1 MLAEQV
7 TRAPQHRGEMLAAID
22 PVDETSKTAAELGL
36 VCGRNRFRRF
46 GAQGRE
52 HPIDAPPGRD
62 CIAERKARRDEAGDL
77 LVARIPIAVDAI
89 DRVSLP
95 CRLCVAS
102 SEQRVQAFAD
112 TVHFAEVLAIL
123 PSQLQ

>member
-1 MLAEQV
+1 
-7 TRAPQHRGEMLAAID
+7 MLAAID
-22 PVDETSKTAAELGL
+22 PVDETSKSAAELGL
-36 VCGRNRFRRF
+36 FCGRNRFRRF
-46 GAQGRE
+46 GAEGRE
-52 HPIDAPPGRD
+52 RPVDAPPGRH
-62 CIAERKARRDEAGDL
+62 CVAKCKARRDEAGDF
-77 LVARIPIAVDAI
+77 LVARIPVAVDAI

-112 TVHFAEVLAIL
+112 TVHLAEVLAIL